1 MEINNNQGQEI
12 AEEEFFDQFI
22 DYLKT
27 LPRGNYDY
35 KPVEE
40 KEQAVLEIYKLV
52 KSAVGKQGP
61 VTYELHMSIAPED
74 GVVTAIVKDFVLKEP
89 KKLVAAAKKASSLE
103 IYSKIDKSVEI
114 TLGVRGTS
122 LMVRKESAND

>member
-1 MEINNNQGQEI
+1 MEINNNQEQEI

-22 DYLKT
+22 DYLKS

-40 KEQAVLEIYKLV
+40 KEQAVLDIYKLV
-52 KSAVGKQGP
+52 KSAVGKQGA
-61 VTYELHMSIAPED
+61 VTYEKHMSIAPED

-103 IYSKIDKSVEI
+103 IYSKTDKSVEI

-122 LMVRKESAND
+122 LMVRKGNVND

>member
-40 KEQAVLEIYKLV
+40 KEQAVLDIYKLV
-52 KSAVGKQGP
+52 KSAVGKQGT